1 MEVHNMS
8 EFLWVLFQVVLVPA
22 VPVLLK
28 ILYNFVVAYT
38 AEKSEKIES
47 EKVRG
52 YVNDAVKAV
61 MTAVTSTFQ
70 TYVDSLKKQGKFDE
84 EAQKI
89 AFNTARDT
97 ALLMLTQDMRDAVTT
112 VYGDFDTWLS
122 KTIEQLVLANKE
134 GNTDA
139 VVLALTA

>member
-1 MEVHNMS
+1 MEVPTLS
-8 EFLWVLFQVVLVPA
+8 EFLWILFQVVLVPA
-22 VPVLLK
+22 IPVLLK

-38 AEKSEKIES
+38 ADKSEKIEN

-97 ALLMLTQDMRDAVTT
+97 ALLMLTQDMREAVTT
-112 VYGDFDTWLS
+112 LYGDFDTWLS
-122 KTIEQLVLANKE
+122 KTIEQFVLANKE
-134 GNTDA
+134 GTVDA
-139 VVLALTA
+139 TVLALTA

>member
-1 MEVHNMS
+1 MEVHTMS
-8 EFLWVLFQVVLVPA
+8 EFLWILFQVVLVPA
-22 VPVLLK
+22 VPILLK

-38 AEKSEKIES
+38 AEKSEKIEN

-52 YVNDAVKAV
+52 YVNDAVKVV

-70 TYVDSLKKQGKFDE
+70 TYVDSLKKQGKFDR
-84 EAQKI
+84 EAQKV

-112 VYGDFDTWLS
+112 LYGDFDTWLT

>member
-22 VPVLLK
+22 VPILLK

-38 AEKSEKIES
+38 VEKSEKIEN

-112 VYGDFDTWLS
+112 LYGDFDTWLS
-122 KTIEQLVLANKE
+122 KTIEQFVLANKE
-134 GNTDA
+134 GTVDA
-139 VVLALTA
+139 TVLALTA

>member
-112 VYGDFDTWLS
+112 MYGDFDTWLS
-122 KTIEQLVLANKE
+122 KTIEQFVLANKE
-134 GNTDA
+134 GTVDA
-139 VVLALTA
+139 TVLALTA

>member
-1 MEVHNMS
+1 MEVHTMS
-8 EFLWVLFQVVLVPA
+8 EFLWILFQVVLVPA

-38 AEKSEKIES
+38 AEKSEKIEN

-84 EAQKI
+84 KAQKI

-97 ALLMLTQDMRDAVTT
+97 ALLLLTQDMRDAVTT
-112 VYGDFDTWLS
+112 LYGDFDTWLS

>member
-1 MEVHNMS
+1 MEVHNIS

-28 ILYNFVVAYT
+28 VIYNFVVAYT
-38 AEKSEKIES
+38 ADKSEKIEN

-52 YVNDAVKAV
+52 YVNDAVKVV

-70 TYVDSLKKQGKFDE
+70 TYVDSLKKQGKFDK

-97 ALLMLTQDMRDAVTT
+97 ALLMLTQDMRDAVAT
-112 VYGDFDTWLS
+112 VYGDFDTWLA

>member
-1 MEVHNMS
+1 MEVHTMS
-8 EFLWVLFQVVLVPA
+8 EFLWILFQVVLVPA

-38 AEKSEKIES
+38 AEKSEKIEN

-70 TYVDSLKKQGKFDE
+70 TYVDSLKKQGKFDK

-112 VYGDFDTWLS
+112 LYGDFDTWLT

>member
-1 MEVHNMS
+1 MEVHTMS
-8 EFLWVLFQVVLVPA
+8 EFLWILFQVVLVPA

-38 AEKSEKIES
+38 AEKSEKIEN

-112 VYGDFDTWLS
+112 LYGDFDTWLS
-122 KTIEQLVLANKE
+122 KTIEQFVLANKE

>member
-1 MEVHNMS
+1 MEVHTMS
-8 EFLWVLFQVVLVPA
+8 EFLWILFQVVLVPA

-28 ILYNFVVAYT
+28 ILYNFVVSYT
-38 AEKSEKIES
+38 AEKSEKIEN

-97 ALLMLTQDMRDAVTT
+97 ALLLLTQDMRDAVTT
-112 VYGDFDTWLS
+112 VYGDFDTWLA
-122 KTIEQLVLANKE
+122 KTIEQFVLANKE

-139 VVLALTA
+139 IVLALTA

>member
-1 MEVHNMS
+1 MEVHTMS
-8 EFLWVLFQVVLVPA
+8 EFLWILFQVVLVPA
-22 VPVLLK
+22 VPILLK

-38 AEKSEKIES
+38 AEKSEKIEN

>member
-1 MEVHNMS
+1 MEVHTMS
-8 EFLWVLFQVVLVPA
+8 EFLWILFQVVLVPA

-38 AEKSEKIES
+38 TEKSEKIDN

-52 YVNDAVKAV
+52 YVNDAVKSV

-89 AFNTARDT
+89 AFNKARDT
-97 ALLMLTQDMRDAVTT
+97 ALLLLTQNMRCAVTKM
-112 VYGDFDTWLS
+112 YGDFDTWLTN
-122 KTIEQLVLANKE
+122 TIEQFVLANKE
-134 GNTDA
+134 GNVDA
-139 VVLALTA
+139 TVLALTV

>member
-22 VPVLLK
+22 VPILLK
-28 ILYNFVVAYT
+28 ILYIFVVAYT
-38 AEKSEKIES
+38 AEKSEKIEN

-112 VYGDFDTWLS
+112 FYGDFDTWLA
-122 KTIEQLVLANKE
+122 KTIEQFVLANKE
-134 GNTDA
+134 GNVDST
-139 VVLALTA
+139 VLALTA

>member
-38 AEKSEKIES
+38 AEKSEKIEN

-112 VYGDFDTWLS
+112 LYGDFDTWLS
-122 KTIEQLVLANKE
+122 KTIEQFVLANKE
-134 GNTDA
+134 GNVDA
-139 VVLALTA
+139 TVLALTA

>member
-22 VPVLLK
+22 VPILLK

-38 AEKSEKIES
+38 AEKSEKIEN

-97 ALLMLTQDMRDAVTT
+97 ALLMLTQDMREAVTT
-112 VYGDFDTWLS
+112 LYGDFDTWLS
-122 KTIEQLVLANKE
+122 KTIEQFVLANKE
-134 GNTDA
+134 GTVDA
-139 VVLALTA
+139 TVLALTA

>member
-1 MEVHNMS
+1 M
-8 EFLWVLFQVVLVPA
+8 
-22 VPVLLK
+22 
-28 ILYNFVVAYT
+28 
-38 AEKSEKIES
+38 
-47 EKVRG
+47 
-52 YVNDAVKAV
+52 
-61 MTAVTSTFQ
+61 
-70 TYVDSLKKQGKFDE
+70 DSLKKQGKFDE

-112 VYGDFDTWLS
+112 LYGDFDTWLA
-122 KTIEQLVLANKE
+122 KTIEQFVLANKE

>member
-1 MEVHNMS
+1 MEVHTMS
-8 EFLWVLFQVVLVPA
+8 EFLWILFQVVLVPA
-22 VPVLLK
+22 VPILLK

-70 TYVDSLKKQGKFDE
+70 TYVDSLKKQGKFDR
-84 EAQKI
+84 EAQKV

-112 VYGDFDTWLS
+112 LYGDFDTWLT

>member
-38 AEKSEKIES
+38 AEKSEKIEN

-112 VYGDFDTWLS
+112 LYGDFDTWLT
-122 KTIEQLVLANKE
+122 KTIEQFVLANKE
-134 GNTDA
+134 GNVDA
-139 VVLALTA
+139 TVLALTA

>member
-28 ILYNFVVAYT
+28 ILHNFVVAYT
-38 AEKSEKIES
+38 SEKSEKIEN

-70 TYVDSLKKQGKFDE
+70 TYVDSLKKQGKFDR
-84 EAQKI
+84 EAQKV

-112 VYGDFDTWLS
+112 LYGDFDTWLT

>member
-1 MEVHNMS
+1 MEVHTMG
-8 EFLWVLFQVVLVPA
+8 EFLWILFQVVLVPA

-38 AEKSEKIES
+38 AEKSEKIEN

>member
-22 VPVLLK
+22 VPILLK

-38 AEKSEKIES
+38 AEKSEKIEN

-52 YVNDAVKAV
+52 YVDDAVKAV

-112 VYGDFDTWLS
+112 LYGDFDTWLS
-122 KTIEQLVLANKE
+122 KTIEQFVLANKE
-134 GNTDA
+134 GTVDA
-139 VVLALTA
+139 TVLALTA

>member
-38 AEKSEKIES
+38 AEKSEKIEN

-112 VYGDFDTWLS
+112 LYGDFDTWLT

>member
-38 AEKSEKIES
+38 TEKSEKIQN
-47 EKVRG
+47 EKVKG
-52 YVNDAVKAV
+52 YVNEAVKAV

-84 EAQKI
+84 EAQKT
-89 AFNTARDT
+89 AFNTAKNT
-97 ALLMLTQDMRDAVTT
+97 ALLLLTQDMRDAITT
-112 VYGDFDTWLS
+112 MYGDFDTWLA

>member
-1 MEVHNMS
+1 MEVHTMS
-8 EFLWVLFQVVLVPA
+8 EFLWILFQVVLVPA

-38 AEKSEKIES
+38 TEKSEKIKN

-97 ALLMLTQDMRDAVTT
+97 ALSMLTQDMRDAVTT
-112 VYGDFDTWLS
+112 V
-122 KTIEQLVLANKE
+122 
-134 GNTDA
+134 
-139 VVLALTA
+139 

>member
-38 AEKSEKIES
+38 AEKSEKIEN

-97 ALLMLTQDMRDAVTT
+97 ALLLLTQDMRDAVTT
-112 VYGDFDTWLS
+112 LYGDFDTWLS
-122 KTIEQLVLANKE
+122 KTIEQFVLANKE
-134 GNTDA
+134 GNVDA
-139 VVLALTA
+139 TVLALTA

>member
-22 VPVLLK
+22 VPILLK

-38 AEKSEKIES
+38 EEKSEKIEND
-47 EKVRG
+47 KVRG

-112 VYGDFDTWLS
+112 LYGDFDTWLS
-122 KTIEQLVLANKE
+122 KTIEQFVLANKE
-134 GNTDA
+134 GTVDA
-139 VVLALTA
+139 TVLALTA

>member
-1 MEVHNMS
+1 MEVHTMS
-8 EFLWVLFQVVLVPA
+8 EFLWILFQVVLVPA

-112 VYGDFDTWLS
+112 LYGDFDTWLT
-122 KTIEQLVLANKE
+122 KTIEQFVLANKE
-134 GNTDA
+134 GNVDA
-139 VVLALTA
+139 TVLALTA

>member
-38 AEKSEKIES
+38 AEKSEKIQN
-47 EKVRG
+47 EKVKG
-52 YVNDAVKAV
+52 YVNEAVKAV

-84 EAQKI
+84 EAQKT
-89 AFNTARDT
+89 AFNTAKNT
-97 ALLMLTQDMRDAVTT
+97 ALLLLTQDMRNAITT
-112 VYGDFDTWLS
+112 VYGDFDTWLA

-134 GNTDA
+134 GNADA

>member
-28 ILYNFVVAYT
+28 ILYNFVAAYT
-38 AEKSEKIES
+38 AEKSEKIEN

>member
-1 MEVHNMS
+1 MN
-8 EFLWVLFQVVLVPA
+8 
-22 VPVLLK
+22 
-28 ILYNFVVAYT
+28 
-38 AEKSEKIES
+38 
-47 EKVRG
+47 
-52 YVNDAVKAV
+52 
-61 MTAVTSTFQ
+61 
-70 TYVDSLKKQGKFDE
+70 KQGKFDE

-112 VYGDFDTWLS
+112 LYGDFDTWLS
-122 KTIEQLVLANKE
+122 KTIEQFVLANKE

>member
-38 AEKSEKIES
+38 AEKSEKIEN

-112 VYGDFDTWLS
+112 LYGDFDTWLT
-122 KTIEQLVLANKE
+122 KTIEQFVLANKE

>member
-38 AEKSEKIES
+38 TEKSEKIQN
-47 EKVRG
+47 EKVKG
-52 YVNDAVKAV
+52 YVNEAVKAV

-84 EAQKI
+84 EAQKT
-89 AFNTARDT
+89 AFNTAKNT
-97 ALLMLTQDMRDAVTT
+97 ALLLLTQDMRDAITT
-112 VYGDFDTWLS
+112 VYGDFDTWLA

>member
-8 EFLWVLFQVVLVPA
+8 EFLWVLFQVILVPA

-38 AEKSEKIES
+38 AEKSEKIEN

-97 ALLMLTQDMRDAVTT
+97 ALSMLTKDMRDAVTT

>member
-1 MEVHNMS
+1 MEVHTMS
-8 EFLWVLFQVVLVPA
+8 EFLWILFQVVLVPA

-28 ILYNFVVAYT
+28 ILYNFVVSYT
-38 AEKSEKIES
+38 AEKSEKIEN

-89 AFNTARDT
+89 AFNMARDT
-97 ALLMLTQDMRDAVTT
+97 ALLLLTQDMRDAVATM
-112 VYGDFDTWLS
+112 YGDFDTWLA

>member
-22 VPVLLK
+22 VPILLK

-38 AEKSEKIES
+38 SEKSEKIEN

-97 ALLMLTQDMRDAVTT
+97 ALLLLTQDMRDAVTT
-112 VYGDFDTWLS
+112 LYGDFDTWLT

>member
-1 MEVHNMS
+1 MEVPTIS
-8 EFLWVLFQVVLVPA
+8 EFLWILFQVILVPA
-22 VPVLLK
+22 IPVLLK

-38 AEKSEKIES
+38 AEKSEKIEN

-112 VYGDFDTWLS
+112 LYGDFDTWLS
-122 KTIEQLVLANKE
+122 KTIEQFVLANKDGTIE
-134 GNTDA
+134 AT
-139 VVLALTA
+139 VMALTV

>member
-1 MEVHNMS
+1 MEVHTMS
-8 EFLWVLFQVVLVPA
+8 EFLWILFQVVLVPA

-38 AEKSEKIES
+38 AEKSEKIEN

-84 EAQKI
+84 KAQKI

-112 VYGDFDTWLS
+112 LYGDFDTWLS

>member
-22 VPVLLK
+22 VPILLK
-28 ILYNFVVAYT
+28 ILYNFVMAYT
-38 AEKSEKIES
+38 AEKSEKIEN

-112 VYGDFDTWLS
+112 LYGDFDTWLS
-122 KTIEQLVLANKE
+122 KTIEQFVLANKE
-134 GNTDA
+134 GTVDA
-139 VVLALTA
+139 TVLALTA

>member
-8 EFLWVLFQVVLVPA
+8 EFLWILFQVVLVPA

-38 AEKSEKIES
+38 AEKSEKIEN

-97 ALLMLTQDMRDAVTT
+97 ALLLLTQDMRDAVTT

-122 KTIEQLVLANKE
+122 KTIEQLALANKE

>member
-22 VPVLLK
+22 VPILLK

-38 AEKSEKIES
+38 AEKSEKIEND
-47 EKVRG
+47 KVRG

-112 VYGDFDTWLS
+112 LYGDFDTWLS
-122 KTIEQLVLANKE
+122 KTIEQFVLANKE
-134 GNTDA
+134 GTVDA
-139 VVLALTA
+139 TVLALTA